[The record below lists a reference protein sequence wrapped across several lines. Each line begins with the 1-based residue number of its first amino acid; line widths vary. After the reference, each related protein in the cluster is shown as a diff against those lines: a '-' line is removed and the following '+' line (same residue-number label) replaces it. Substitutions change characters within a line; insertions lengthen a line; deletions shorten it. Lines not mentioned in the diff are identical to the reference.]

1 MPYATALTS
10 LEDSRVLPIDQN
22 SARFWGRI
30 AYDDHYGG
38 FALESDE
45 GLRMAEAL
53 GDKPI
58 LFLKNHGVIVT
69 GRSVAEAFDELLSG
83 DGLPAAGHG
92 LLHGPP
98 RHDLRQPGRAGRGR
112 MGGV

>member
-22 SARFWGRI
+22 SARFWGQI

-69 GRSVAEAFDELLSG
+69 GRSG
-83 DGLPAAGHG
+83 
-92 LLHGPP
+92 
-98 RHDLRQPGRAGRGR
+98 
-112 MGGV
+112 GGVR